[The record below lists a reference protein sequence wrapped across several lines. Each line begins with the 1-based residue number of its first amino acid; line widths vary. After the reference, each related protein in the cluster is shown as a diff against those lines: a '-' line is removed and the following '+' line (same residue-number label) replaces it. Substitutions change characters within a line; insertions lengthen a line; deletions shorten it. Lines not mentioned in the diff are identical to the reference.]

1 MMLPTQTKR
10 GKDPQK
16 SLVRLY
22 KQLPEEQQAMLLEFA
37 EFLASR
43 VPQAP
48 REPSKPVPQPRP
60 EQESVVKAIR
70 RLSATYPM
78 LDKSKMLNQ
87 TSSLVAQH
95 VMQGRETKAVIDE
108 LEVVFESHYRKL
120 VVEFEERDR
129 ESEAKDAQA
138 PAD

>member
-1 MMLPTQTKR
+1 M
-10 GKDPQK
+10 
-16 SLVRLY
+16 
-22 KQLPEEQQAMLLEFA
+22 
-37 EFLASR
+37 
-43 VPQAP
+43 
-48 REPSKPVPQPRP
+48 
-60 EQESVVKAIR
+60 VKAIR

-120 VVEFEERDR
+120 VVEFEESAR
-129 ESEAKDAQA
+129 EAEAKDAQA

>member
-1 MMLPTQTKR
+1 MMLPAQTKR
-10 GKDPQK
+10 SKDPQK
-16 SLVRLY
+16 RLVRLY
-22 KQLPEEQQAMLLEFA
+22 QQLPGEQQAMLLEFA
-37 EFLASR
+37 EFLVSR
-43 VPQAP
+43 APQAP
-48 REPSKPVPQPRP
+48 RELSRPVPQPRP

-95 VMQGRETKAVIDE
+95 VMQGREAKAVIDE
-108 LEVVFESHYRKL
+108 LEVVFEAHYRKFA
-120 VVEFEERDR
+120 VEYEESGQ

-138 PAD
+138 PTD